1 MGDHKCRGRSDR
13 KWQFSKKKSG
23 FAVEQKFFDKCI
35 FFRNSQF
42 YAGGDATKNHD
53 FQRGKQRLQGPKIVQ
68 GCEMFKLNFDDV
80 LMKDRGDATENVNF
94 QRRKQRLQGRKN
106 FQLNFDEFKH
116 LTI

>member
-1 MGDHKCRGRSDR
+1 MQGAK
-13 KWQFSKKKSG
+13 
-23 FAVEQKFFDKCI
+23 I
-35 FFRNSQF
+35 F
-42 YAGGDATKNHD
+42 
-53 FQRGKQRLQGPKIVQ
+53 Q